1 MSINK
6 IIFSRIKIS
15 IKNVPLKNLVF
26 SCKSN
31 LQIQMLTEQIVVLTG
46 FAEAGCSI
54 GSLPQNQV
62 VQNYTV

>member
-1 MSINK
+1 MGINK

-15 IKNVPLKNLVF
+15 IKNVPLKNLVIL
-26 SCKSN
+26 CKPN
-31 LQIQMLTEQIVVLTG
+31 LQISMLTEQIVVLTD
-46 FAEAGCSI
+46 FDEAGCSI